1 MPFRDQAQARIAPAP
16 RPADIDG
23 QTDQV
28 GEQRLA
34 HCDRHVRTVRP
45 VRAAAGPA
53 RPARGPQAIEAW
65 MIVDHSEGTRAR

>member
-34 HCDRHVRTVRP
+34 HCDRHVRTVLACGLCVPLLDQPALPEAPKRSRP
-45 VRAAAGPA
+45 G
-53 RPARGPQAIEAW
+53 
-65 MIVDHSEGTRAR
+65 